1 MVIISAGNLLGSLFN
16 TVLFGG
22 LWAVL
27 GAAIDKIFT
36 AFNTSLK
43 VLPSLQDAVNG
54 MGIMQ
59 WIWTMILIV
68 MFIVIW
74 MNYLFNENSM
84 ASGGV

>member
-1 MVIISAGNLLGSLFN
+1 MSAGNLIGSIWN
-16 TVLFGG
+16 TALFGG
-22 LWAVL
+22 IWVVL
-27 GAAIDKIFT
+27 GAAIDKIFKV
-36 AFNTSLK
+36 FNTSIT

-59 WIWTMILIV
+59 TIWSMILII

-74 MNYLFNENSM
+74 INYLANENSQ

>member
-1 MVIISAGNLLGSLFN
+1 MSAGNLFGSIWN
-16 TVLFGG
+16 TALFGG

-27 GAAIDKIFT
+27 GAAIDKISI
-36 AFNTSLK
+36 AFNTTIK

-54 MGIMQ
+54 MNIMQ
-59 WIWTMILIV
+59 WVWSMILII

>member
-1 MVIISAGNLLGSLFN
+1 MSAGNLFGSIWN
-16 TVLFGG
+16 TCLFGG

-27 GAAIDKIFT
+27 GAAIDKISI
-36 AFNTSLK
+36 AFNTTIK

-59 WIWTMILIV
+59 WIWSMILIV
-68 MFIVIW
+68 MFFVIW

>member
-1 MVIISAGNLLGSLFN
+1 MSAGNLFGSLFN

-22 LWAVL
+22 LWVVL
-27 GAAIDKIFT
+27 GAVIDKLFK
-36 AFNTSLK
+36 AFNTSIK

-59 WIWTMILIV
+59 TVWSMILIV
-68 MFIVIW
+68 VFVVIW
-74 MNYLFNENSM
+74 WNYMMNENSQ